1 MKQRGIVL
9 LDKGSGREI
18 TERLCREKQVNIALL
33 DDLVQMQLDFIG
45 RERRR
50 GLTDRLDEL
59 FGQYLDLEE

>member
-18 TERLCREKQVNIALL
+18 TERLCHEKEVNIALL

-50 GLTDRLDEL
+50 GLTERLDEL

>member
-1 MKQRGIVL
+1 MKTRGIVL

-18 TERLCREKQVNIALL
+18 TERLCHEKAINIALI
-33 DDLVQMQLDFIG
+33 DDLVQMQLDLVG

-50 GLTDRLDEL
+50 GLTEKLDEL